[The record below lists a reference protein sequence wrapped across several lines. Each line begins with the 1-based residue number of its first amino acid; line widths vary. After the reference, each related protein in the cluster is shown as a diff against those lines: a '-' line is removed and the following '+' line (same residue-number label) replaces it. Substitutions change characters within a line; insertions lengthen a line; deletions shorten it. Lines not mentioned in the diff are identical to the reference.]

1 MIEPSDGRLD
11 VPLAPV
17 RPAATDRRRARA
29 VLIAGLV
36 LAGAA
41 IGLAALSRDDERRL
55 AEAATPGATVAS
67 AATASSGASAAASAA
82 ASGVLSPAPTSR
94 RREGFLPLPNQQ
106 LAGAATTTLVRRDG
120 EDAEVLAWSP
130 GDPELR
136 PLRRFPG
143 AFGGRGKEPVIATLS
158 PDARSLL
165 IVAIKAGSVEGR
177 EHARL
182 VTADRGIAWET
193 DEATG
198 LGGVV
203 WSADSGSLVI
213 PGTPGRWWLVTVDEA
228 GAATG
233 RELSIDA
240 APAPTAA
247 PSVGA
252 PWVRVVPVGF
262 SEDGRWVYGARVD
275 FGRGLIEATT
285 RVAIDDGTV
294 EPIENFS
301 STGPERLDERARG
314 ILDPRTGRSVMFGA
328 NAAIPGGPPTVE
340 VKEADGTIAY
350 RVEGRVVYAT
360 AWTDDGRL
368 LVLDADGLPFPTGL
382 RLRLVDA
389 DGDVERTLLETGPIA
404 GGGVVGVASGF
415 VHLVFATDRPDKALQ
430 IAVMRIADGATS
442 AIVVPSLDGILAG
455 GLLP

>member
-1 MIEPSDGRLD
+1 ML
-11 VPLAPV
+11 V
-17 RPAATDRRRARA
+17 
-29 VLIAGLV
+29 AGLV
-36 LAGAA
+36 LAVAA
-41 IGLAALSRDDERRL
+41 LGLAALARDDERRL
-55 AEAATPGATVAS
+55 AEAATPGATVGSPLASAGAS
-67 AATASSGASAAASAA
+67 AAAAASAAASAA
-82 ASGVLSPAPTSR
+82 LIPATTSR

-106 LAGAATTTLVRRDG
+106 LAGAATTTLVRREGD
-120 EDAEVLAWSP
+120 DAEVLAWSP
-130 GDPELR
+130 GDRELR
-136 PLRRFPG
+136 PLRRFPS
-143 AFGGRGKEPVIATLS
+143 AFGGLGEEPVVATLS
-158 PDARSLL
+158 PDVRSLL
-165 IVAIKAGSVEGR
+165 IVAIKAGSVEGG

-198 LGGVV
+198 SGGVV

-213 PGTPGRWWLVTVDEA
+213 PGAPGRWWLVTVDQA

-275 FGRGLIEATT
+275 IGRGLIEATT

-294 EPIENFS
+294 EPIGDFN

-314 ILDPRTGRSVMFGA
+314 IVDPRTGRSVMFGA
-328 NAAIPGGPPTVE
+328 NAAIPGGPPTIE

-382 RLRLVDA
+382 RLRLVGA
-389 DGDVERTLLETGPIA
+389 DGDVERTVLETGPIA
-404 GGGVVGVASGF
+404 GGGVVGVANGF

-430 IAVMRIADGATS
+430 IAVVRIADGATS

>member
-1 MIEPSDGRLD
+1 MIEPSDGGLD

-17 RPAATDRRRARA
+17 RPAATDRRRART
-29 VLIAGLV
+29 VLVAGLV
-36 LAGAA
+36 LAVAA
-41 IGLAALSRDDERRL
+41 IGLAALSRDDDRRL
-55 AEAATPGATVAS
+55 AEAATPGAAVGSAPAS
-67 AATASSGASAAASAA
+67 AGTSAAASAA
-82 ASGVLSPAPTSR
+82 LSPAPTSR

-106 LAGAATTTLVRRDG
+106 LAGATTTMLVRREGD
-120 EDAEVLAWSP
+120 DAEVLAWRP

-143 AFGGRGKEPVIATLS
+143 AFGGLGEGPEIATLS

-165 IVAIKAGSVEGR
+165 IVAIKAGEGR
-177 EHARL
+177 DHARL
-182 VTADRGIAWET
+182 VTADGGIAWEA
-193 DEATG
+193 DGVTG

-213 PGTPGRWWLVTVDEA
+213 LGAPGRWWLVTVDRS
-228 GAATG
+228 GAAIG

-275 FGRGLIEATT
+275 IRHGLIEATT

-294 EPIENFS
+294 EPIRTFS

-314 ILDPRTGRSVMFGA
+314 ILDPTTGRSVMFGA

-382 RLRLVDA
+382 RLRLVGA
-389 DGDVERTLLETGPIA
+389 DGVVQGTLLETGPVA
-404 GGGVVGVASGF
+404 GGVVVGVANGL
-415 VHLVFATDRPDKALQ
+415 VHLVFTTDRPDKGLQ
-430 IAVMRIADGATS
+430 IAVVRIADGATS
-442 AIVVPSLDGILAG
+442 AIVVPSLDGILTG

>member
-1 MIEPSDGRLD
+1 VIEPSDGRLD

-17 RPAATDRRRARA
+17 RPAATDRRRART
-29 VLIAGLV
+29 VLVAGLV
-36 LAGAA
+36 LAVGS
-41 IGLAALSRDDERRL
+41 IGLAALSRDDDRRI
-55 AEAATPGATVAS
+55 AEAATPGATVGAAPAS
-67 AATASSGASAAASAA
+67 AETSPAASAA
-82 ASGVLSPAPTSR
+82 LSPAPTSR
-94 RREGFLPLPNQQ
+94 REEGFLPLQNQR
-106 LAGAATTTLVRRDG
+106 LAGAAITTLVRRDG
-120 EDAEVLAWSP
+120 DDAEVLAWRP

-136 PLRRFPG
+136 PLRRFSG
-143 AFGGRGKEPVIATLS
+143 AFGGRGKAPAIATLS

-165 IVAIKAGSVEGR
+165 IVEIKAGSIEGR

-182 VTADRGIAWET
+182 VTADGGIAWEA
-193 DEATG
+193 DEVTG

-203 WSADSGSLVI
+203 WSADSGSMVI
-213 PGTPGRWWLVTVDEA
+213 PGSPGRWWLVTVDRS
-228 GAATG
+228 GAAIG

-275 FGRGLIEATT
+275 IGRGLIEATT

-294 EPIENFS
+294 ERIGDFN

-314 ILDPRTGRSVMFGA
+314 FLDPTTGRSVMFGA
-328 NAAIPGGPPTVE
+328 NAAIPGGPPTIE
-340 VKEADGTIAY
+340 VKEPDGTIAY
-350 RVEGRVVYAT
+350 RIEGRVVYAT

-382 RLRLVDA
+382 RLRLVDR
-389 DGDVERTLLETGPIA
+389 DGDVQGTLLETGPVA
-404 GGGVVGVASGF
+404 GGGVIGVANGF
-415 VHLVFATDRPDKALQ
+415 VHLVFATDRPANGLQ
-430 IAVMRIADGATS
+430 VVVVRIADGATS
-442 AIVVPSLDGILAG
+442 ALVAGSPDGILAG